1 MISCNQLAEDA
12 NIMVHHRRDTVGK
25 TVGVLLV
32 DDQPAI
38 RQGLRLLFQLEPG
51 VAVVGEAGTAIE
63 GLSLVADL
71 RPDVV
76 IMDVAMPGM
85 DGITATTL
93 LMGRHPAC
101 AVIILTMYGDPAV
114 RARALEAGA
123 RAFVEKDRPEELRV
137 AFRQA
142 VASMDLATP

>member
-1 MISCNQLAEDA
+1 MADRQG
-12 NIMVHHRRDTVGK
+12 DTVGK

-38 RQGLRLLFQLEPG
+38 REGLRLLFQLESG
-51 VAVVGEAGTAIE
+51 VVVVGEARTAVE
-63 GLSLVADL
+63 GLSLAADL

-93 LMGRHPAC
+93 LMGRQPAC
-101 AVIILTMYGDPAV
+101 AVIILTVHGDPGV
-114 RARALEAGA
+114 QARALEAGA
-123 RAFVEKDRPEELRV
+123 RAFVEKGRPEELRV
-137 AFRQA
+137 AFRQT
-142 VASMDLATP
+142 VASMDQATP